1 MRISDWSSDVCSSDL
16 YATQQFLKLILE
28 HDGLGVGRVL
38 LGRQLPSPPP
48 DSKVLIAGPAPA
60 RPPGAPRARAIVAV
74 IDDGIAFAHELFSR
88 ADGGTRVEFAWLQD
102 GEDRKR
108 VGEGKRVTVRVG
120 LGGGRSIKK
129 TKYEK

>member
-1 MRISDWSSDVCSSDL
+1 MVELRDTSLSQFLKETEHANGEPLDAILLVPPLYQAQAAQHSRRRIVTL

-60 RPPGAPRARAIVAV
+60 WPPG
-74 IDDGIAFAHELFSR
+74 
-88 ADGGTRVEFAWLQD
+88 
-102 GEDRKR
+102 DRKR
-108 VGEGKRVTVRVG
+108 VVSGKRVSVSVG
-120 LGGGRSIKK
+120 LGCSLILKKK
-129 TKYEK
+129 T